1 MEFEIHVFSCCC
13 FSEFISQKDACSVLS
28 AGDSIHKEALAKTC
42 IIGAFTRGFA
52 FLAVWQPHN
61 N

>member
-1 MEFEIHVFSCCC
+1 MEFEIHVLCYSC

-28 AGDSIHKEALAKTC
+28 AGDSIHKEALDKAR

-52 FLAVWQPHN
+52 FLSMWQPHKT
-61 N
+61 